1 MFQSVSFDKITAE
14 RPALKTPKT
23 KLIVTNKTAYDILAL
38 RSNATQE
45 EIRENYYGLITSL
58 KTQKSLFNPGDYEL
72 KLEAINQ
79 AYDALATISSRA
91 EYDARLAAG
100 SPLVHRR
107 PPPTVAAEPAS
118 LALRAE
124 AISLRAEAIS
134 LRADALSIHSQIGD
148 SNGTSHRSAGNQSLV
163 GGMLPLFKKFAMLLG
178 TAVAVWMVI
187 QVASLMLGNRRV
199 TTQPG
204 AAAVARE
211 KVVVQEYYQ
220 TNGVRPSSAVEAELL
235 ESVNRKRENEARN
248 VERDKRRQAEDE
260 RRFESESRRRAA
272 EVSAELRYSENQARD
287 QARREDEQNE
297 QKASRLEQ
305 QKQMSEDR
313 ERNRIEREKAKWEN
327 VLRR

>member
-1 MFQSVSFDKITAE
+1 VI
-14 RPALKTPKT
+14 
-23 KLIVTNKTAYDILAL
+23 NKTAYDILAL
-38 RSNATQE
+38 RSDAKQE
-45 EIRENYYGLITSL
+45 EIQENYYGLIASL
-58 KTQKSLFNPGDYEL
+58 KAQKSLFNPGDYEL

-79 AYDALATISSRA
+79 AHDALATISSRA
-91 EYDARLAAG
+91 EYDAQLAAR
-100 SPLVHRR
+100 SPLINRH
-107 PPPTVAAEPAS
+107 PPPTVATEPAS

-148 SNGTSHRSAGNQSLV
+148 GNGASHRSAGNQRLV
-163 GGMLPLFKKFAMLLG
+163 NGMLPLFKKFAMLLG

-187 QVASLMLGNRRV
+187 QVGSLMLSNRRV
-199 TTQPG
+199 TAQPG

-211 KVVVQEYYQ
+211 KIVIQEYYQ

-235 ESVNRKRENEARN
+235 ESVNRKKENEARLA
-248 VERDKRRQAEDE
+248 EREKRSQAEEE
-260 RRFESESRRRAA
+260 RRFESESRRRAT
-272 EVSAELRYSENQARD
+272 EISAELRYSENQARD
-287 QARREDEQNE
+287 QARREDEKDE
-297 QKASRLEQ
+297 RKASHLEQ